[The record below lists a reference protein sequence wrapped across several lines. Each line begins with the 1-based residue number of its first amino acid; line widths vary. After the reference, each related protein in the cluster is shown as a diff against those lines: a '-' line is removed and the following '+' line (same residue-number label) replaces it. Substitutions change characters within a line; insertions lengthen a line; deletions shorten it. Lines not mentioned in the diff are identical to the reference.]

1 MLPGD
6 SQAPPWKG
14 GAHSVEESPEIV
26 RKNLKIEKTPIL
38 WLTKVR
44 DRNAVSP
51 TRLEF
56 LLQTMVD
63 FMRKTDDPKVI
74 FLDGVGY
81 LILENGFVPVFR
93 FLTTLKDYT
102 ALYNTVVIV
111 PLREDGLDEKTVNLM
126 YREFERMRFQS

>member
-1 MLPGD
+1 
-6 SQAPPWKG
+6 
-14 GAHSVEESPEIV
+14 
-26 RKNLKIEKTPIL
+26 
-38 WLTKVR
+38 
-44 DRNAVSP
+44 
-51 TRLEF
+51 
-56 LLQTMVD
+56 MVD